1 MRVEDLSVRVG
12 RLVLLIAGAAV
23 PALEPGL
30 DQWVVRMR
38 VHSIVSLVMTMVGV
52 LVVVLRRYPMRSSL
66 LVIPV
71 MVMCVNTLG

>member
-38 VHSIVSLVMTMVGV
+38 VHSVVGLVMAVMGV
-52 LVVVLRRYPMRSSL
+52 LVVLRRYPMRSSL

-71 MVMCVNTLG
+71 MMMCVNTLG

>member
-1 MRVEDLSVRVG
+1 MRVG

-38 VHSIVSLVMTMVGV
+38 VHSVISLVMAVMVV
-52 LVVVLRRYPMRSSL
+52 LVVFRWYPMRSSL

-71 MVMCVNTLG
+71 MMCVNTLG